1 MLTPKAEG
9 IDNWFNFF
17 KIGIFWIF
25 SFFFYTLNACFTF
38 GKQDVLT

>member
-1 MLTPKAEG
+1 MFTPKDEG

-17 KIGIFWIF
+17 FKGIFWIF
-25 SFFFYTLNACFTF
+25 PIGFYTLDAGITF